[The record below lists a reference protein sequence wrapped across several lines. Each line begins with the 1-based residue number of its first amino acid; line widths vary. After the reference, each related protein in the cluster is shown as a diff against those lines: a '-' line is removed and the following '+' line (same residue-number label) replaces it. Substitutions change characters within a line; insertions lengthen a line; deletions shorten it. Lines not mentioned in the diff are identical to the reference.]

1 MNFRLKYVEKRNK
14 DNGLCCVVGGGSKLG
29 IGETRTIRVK
39 NGICQLAPTGGKF
52 DLKEKELEQNDH
64 FNHTKSFWTTIN
76 IQNYYKSIK
85 PSNFWY
91 Q

>member
-1 MNFRLKYVEKRNK
+1 M
-14 DNGLCCVVGGGSKLG
+14 LCGWRGSKLG
-29 IGETRTIRVK
+29 IGETSSIRVK
-39 NGICQLAPTGGKF
+39 NGIGQLALTGGKF

-64 FNHTKSFWTTIN
+64 FNRTNFFWTTIN
-76 IQNYYKSIK
+76 IQNYYNSIK